1 MSALEIEDVVVT
13 HRRRGAPPVH
23 AVKGVSLTVERGQ
36 IVGLVGESGCGKSS
50 LARVAVGIDRPTS
63 GAVRFEGESLHPLTM
78 RRRPRRDRGLQMVF
92 QNPYASLSPRRSI
105 GAQLLDGAPTALD
118 RAAGAAEVAR
128 LLRLV
133 GLDESAASRYPA
145 QFSGGQRQRL
155 AIARALAAKPSV
167 VVADEPVTA
176 LDAFSSAQIVEL
188 LQDLVRD
195 LGMAMLFISHDLSLV
210 RAIADETA
218 VMYAGEIIERGPSE
232 QLWQNSQHPYTQ
244 RLIEAIPEI
253 GTTKKLPGREEDLAG
268 TGAVPTR
275 GGEA

>member
-1 MSALEIEDVVVT
+1 M
-13 HRRRGAPPVH
+13 H

-155 AIARALAAKPSV
+155 AIARARR
-167 VVADEPVTA
+167 E
-176 LDAFSSAQIVEL
+176 AQ
-188 LQDLVRD
+188 
-195 LGMAMLFISHDLSLV
+195 
-210 RAIADETA
+210 
-218 VMYAGEIIERGPSE
+218 
-232 QLWQNSQHPYTQ
+232 
-244 RLIEAIPEI
+244 
-253 GTTKKLPGREEDLAG
+253 
-268 TGAVPTR
+268 R
-275 GGEA
+275 GGRRRARHRTRRLLLGADRRAAAGPRARPRHGDAVHLA